1 MTLKLTGVE
10 GEQRAPGSPSAMGT
24 TSTYE
29 IQLWSGLADAEIIP
43 DESADFPDPDR
54 GTSGRAVFRACDQ
67 RRTDLY
73 REVDQELA
81 LEARC
86 VKAVC

>member
-1 MTLKLTGVE
+1 MEWADDVE
-10 GEQRAPGSPSAMGT
+10 V
-24 TSTYE
+24 
-29 IQLWSGLADAEIIP
+29 IQ
-43 DESADFPDPDR
+43 DESADFPNPDR

-86 VKAVC
+86 VKAVCKRTVIGQVEGMKVLWPA